1 MNPQPSNDENL
12 NPSNSSFGQF
22 IIPNLSS
29 GFLNSDTTNLSTD
42 SPSLTALAS
51 AHLNQD
57 IPFKLNFLDQND
69 IQKHINSGPPPPSKN
84 NPNIDLQ
91 ALANLHLDNSTPS
104 SSSCNN
110 TSVFQ
115 IPSLFGEENLSQ
127 NVIKL
132 IPEEKEEEK
141 VIKSQPDFIDLSAAL
156 QAIPL
161 KPGPKPPKNLEKN
174 TASEEIV
181 RKPCDIELL
190 IPKDFWVKETE
201 KNCNNTNQSSNLGKV
216 ICRRW
221 ISNHNRR
228 PERLPLKNQKSFHEC
243 KIKTFKFDTPSPD
256 AIVREAQKKAFGT
269 SN

>member
-1 MNPQPSNDENL
+1 MNPPPNNDENL

-29 GFLNSDTTNLSTD
+29 GFLNSDTTNSSTD

-84 NPNIDLQ
+84 NPDIDLQ

-115 IPSLFGEENLSQ
+115 IPSLFGKENLSQ

-201 KNCNNTNQSSNLGKV
+201 KNCNHTNQSSNLGKV

-221 ISNHNRR
+221 ISNHNQRQ
-228 PERLPLKNQKSFHEC
+228 ERLPLKNQKSFHEC